1 MPHYRR
7 TREWERRIVVG
18 SRFFTLFAVA
28 GSLVGAALMFFLGV
42 YNVFEAYK
50 DIFTEQATDRPFGTA
65 AVIQVIE
72 GLDRFLIAIVLL
84 YFAYGVYS
92 LFIHPDEP
100 EQELA
105 LPQWLRVKQ
114 IGQLKQVVAEVII
127 VILFV
132 LFLRV
137 ALQWFGDPNISLSW
151 TQVAT
156 FALLP
161 LCTFL
166 LALSLRMVQLHPK
179 LPRDEEPFDEG
190 SAPRSPSRTQ
200 ADAEEEGR

>member
-1 MPHYRR
+1 MPNYRK

-18 SRFFTLFAVA
+18 SRFFTLFAVM
-28 GSLVGAALMFFLGV
+28 GSLVAALLMFFLGV

-50 DIFTEQATDRPFGTA
+50 DVFADQDEDRPFGTA
-65 AVIQVIE
+65 SVIQIIE

-105 LPQWLRVKQ
+105 LPQWLRVQQ

-161 LCTFL
+161 VCTFL
-166 LALSLRMVQLHPK
+166 LALSLRMVQLYPK
-179 LPRDEEPFDEG
+179 LPRDQEPFRKDIPPQTARSVQTDADEG
-190 SAPRSPSRTQ
+190 R
-200 ADAEEEGR
+200 

>member
-1 MPHYRR
+1 MPIYRR
-7 TREWERRIVVG
+7 TREFERKVIVG
-18 SRFFTLFAVA
+18 SRFFTLLAVG
-28 GSLVGAALMFFLGV
+28 GSLVAAALMFCLGV
-42 YNVFEAYK
+42 YNVIEAFR
-50 DIFTEQATDRPFGTA
+50 DVLSEQETDRPFGTTS
-65 AVIQVIE
+65 VIQIIE

-92 LFIHPDEP
+92 LFIHPDES
-100 EQELA
+100 EENLA

-127 VILFV
+127 VVLFV

-161 LCTFL
+161 VCTFL
-166 LALSLRMVQLHPK
+166 LALSLRLVQLHPK
-179 LPRDEEPFDEG
+179 QPPGGVPFDG
-190 SAPRSPSRTQ
+190 DPPRPSPRKLE
-200 ADAEEEGR
+200 AEMDGKE

>member
-1 MPHYRR
+1 MPNYRR
-7 TREWERRIVVG
+7 TRELERKIVVG
-18 SRFFTLFAVA
+18 SRFFTLLAVG
-28 GSLVGAALMFFLGV
+28 GSLVAAMLMFLLGV
-42 YNVFEAYK
+42 YNVVEAFR
-50 DIFTEQATDRPFGTA
+50 DVFSEQETDRPFGTTS
-65 AVIQVIE
+65 VIQIIE

-92 LFIHPDEP
+92 LFIHPEEP
-100 EQELA
+100 EEELA
-105 LPQWLRVKQ
+105 LPRWLRVKQ

-127 VILFV
+127 VVLFV

-161 LCTFL
+161 VCTFL
-166 LALSLRMVQLHPK
+166 LALSLRLVQLHPK
-179 LPRDEEPFDEG
+179 QPRDGVPLGEDH
-190 SAPRSPSRTQ
+190 PRPSPRKLK
-200 ADAEEEGR
+200 ADADGGE